1 MVLIF
6 RYIKTDMG
14 IESNKGIGGFL
25 SGVGHFIGILLM
37 FAIVYETIKWVFN
50 SSIGE
55 KIVLLIVLG
64 LMFLY
69 ILWGQSLM

>member
-1 MVLIF
+1 M
-6 RYIKTDMG
+6 
-14 IESNKGIGGFL
+14 ESNKGIGGFL

-37 FAIVYETIKWVFN
+37 FAIVCETIKWVFT

-55 KIVLLIVLG
+55 KVIILIVLG